1 MRSSEQWNALQILFR
16 SFTGDLIDEGSEAT
30 REEFDTYADRFL
42 SLFPPKS
49 GRTTVYLPG
58 DNDIGGEG
66 VDPVTLDKI
75 SRFEHVFGPAKPI
88 YNIREA
94 TFLPKIY
101 FSFFFTKLVLDL
113 WLMYHVGLILLF

>member
-1 MRSSEQWNALQILFR
+1 LLILVR

-42 SLFPPKS
+42 SLFPRKS
-49 GRTTVYLPG
+49 GRTAVYLPG

-88 YNIREA
+88 YNIREGH
-94 TFLPKIY
+94 
-101 FSFFFTKLVLDL
+101 FTTS
-113 WLMYHVGLILLF
+113 ILFPYC